1 MDFLDWRRIG
11 VYHEYH
17 TIVRGTVMRK
27 LLLCFAF
34 LLVLLS
40 GAFCAGKFY
49 EQNRKILLPLSITC
63 HHAATDGYH
72 VHRFLETLQQEADT
86 FEQYL

>member
-1 MDFLDWRRIG
+1 MKHGKKYNNNVNLI
-11 VYHEYH
+11 E
-17 TIVRGTVMRK
+17 
-27 LLLCFAF
+27 
-34 LLVLLS
+34 
-40 GAFCAGKFY
+40 AGKFY
-49 EQNRKILLPLSITC
+49 EQDRKILLPLSITC